1 MDLPAWFDPR
11 RFILVDSNVPAD
23 VRSALGYGLFTF
35 ESAIDSAM
43 TAQEEQPTPGAPLQ
57 GGAPPLPP
65 PPAQLPPPR
74 SGDDGRYFGARDLW
88 CGLG

>member
-43 TAQEEQPTPGAPLQ
+43 TAPDEQPTPGAPLQ
-57 GGAPPLPP
+57 GGAPP
-65 PPAQLPPPR
+65 PPAHLSPPR
-74 SGDDGRYFGARDLW
+74 SGGNGLVFGARDLW